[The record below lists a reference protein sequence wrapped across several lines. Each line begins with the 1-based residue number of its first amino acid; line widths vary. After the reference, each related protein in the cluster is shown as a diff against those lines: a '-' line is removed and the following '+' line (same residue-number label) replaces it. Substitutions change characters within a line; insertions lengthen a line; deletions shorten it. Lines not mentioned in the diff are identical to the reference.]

1 MISKKQFVIEIFGRL
16 IEKLRSVYIHNG
28 EKPLPP
34 VPRIEHVKPNEFN
47 VNNVIDTFNVVK
59 DHPFYKTLIKE
70 APYANGGNV
79 LTNEEALIENKIYP
93 LPATMDAPFEYIENP
108 VVSRIMLTTWVLWF
122 DDRVVV
128 HTPRPTTGR
137 RLCGPEILFINDPA
151 EEMPEGVLYAI
162 KVVIGTTLVDGFLRG
177 VRWTHY
183 SKK

>member
-1 MISKKQFVIEIFGRL
+1 MNSKKQSVSDIVSRIIE
-16 IEKLRSVYIHNG
+16 EVKNVYFHNG

-34 VPRIEHVKPNEFN
+34 VPRIEHVKPNELH
-47 VNNVIDTFNVVK
+47 VNNVIDTFNEIK

-70 APYANGGNV
+70 APYASAGNI
-79 LTNEEALIENKIYP
+79 LTNEQAVIENKIYP
-93 LPATMDAPFEYIENP
+93 LPATMDAPFEYIENS

-122 DDRVVV
+122 NGRVVV

-183 SKK
+183 SKN